1 MCEKKTKAQY
11 LYDQYI
17 QNSNVDI
24 VYYNSIPHIVVCFT
38 SGRVCKSTDV
48 LINKENINS
57 IIIISPYAV
66 GEVWVGRKHNDCIFC
81 RLYDVKAFEKRQGYG
96 TALMNVLYSF
106 CSSLNKNM
114 RISWDSTKEGCHL
127 YDSLS
132 FVQKIEEKC
141 GPFSY
146 GVYEMNC

>member
-1 MCEKKTKAQY
+1 MREKKNKAQY

-24 VYYNSIPHIVVCFT
+24 VYYNSIPHIIVCFT
-38 SGRVCKSTDV
+38 EGRVCKSTDV
-48 LINKENINS
+48 FINNENRNS
-57 IIIISPYAV
+57 IVIISPYAM
-66 GEVWVGRKHNDCIFC
+66 GEVVGRKDDDCIFC
-81 RLYDVKAFEKRQGYG
+81 RLYGVKAFEKRQGYG

-114 RISWDSTKEGCHL
+114 RILWDSTKEGCYL

-132 FVQKIEEKC
+132 FVQKIEEKW
-141 GPFSY
+141 GSLSY